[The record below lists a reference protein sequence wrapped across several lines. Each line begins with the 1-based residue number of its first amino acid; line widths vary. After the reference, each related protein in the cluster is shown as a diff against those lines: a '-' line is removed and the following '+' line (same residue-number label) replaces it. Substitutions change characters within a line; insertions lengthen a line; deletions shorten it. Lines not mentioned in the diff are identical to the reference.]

1 MPPKPLIHNLLSYPI
16 DGLTIEQHSFDAI
29 DREVPAHDFTAAQW
43 PVVRRMIHTTA
54 DFGLIEAV
62 RFSGDAVAAGCKALA
77 EGRPIYTDAQMIRSG
92 ISTVRLRAVY
102 QGYDRTRIHCHV
114 ADPDVAAAA
123 RESGLPRAVA
133 AIRKARGMLD
143 GAIVAV
149 GNSPTALLE
158 LNRTVIEEGVRPAL
172 VIGMPVGF
180 VHVVES
186 KEELMGLDLPWI
198 VVGGRRGG
206 SPLAVSVIHALCALA
221 EAERADAACDAAA
234 AVDDFDA
241 VILLGHGSRVPDAGQ
256 SMQRVAAAL
265 QEAGRYPRVACCNM
279 SRLGPH
285 FEETFAAVVQQG
297 SRKVLVLPYFLH
309 DGLHIRLDIPAMMQA
324 AAAQHPEVGL
334 VFGPNLGFDPLLV
347 ELVERRIAQSRG
359 LADVRQLTLP
369 EEDDYPVP
377 PGQCAFVAMPPEEA
391 QRWKSKQS

>member
-1 MPPKPLIHNLLSYPI
+1 MNSKPRIHQLLANPVDGPAIEALSFTAI
-16 DGLTIEQHSFDAI
+16 DGEA
-29 DREVPAHDFTAAQW
+29 PAHEFTSEQW

-54 DFGLIEAV
+54 DFGLMAAV
-62 RFSGDAVAAGCKALA
+62 RFSNDAVAAGCRALG
-77 EGRPIYTDAQMIRSG
+77 EGRPIYVDAHMIRSG
-92 ISTVRLRAVY
+92 ISTVRLRAVCPR
-102 QGYDRTRIHCHV
+102 YDRQHIHCHV
-114 ADPDVAAAA
+114 ADPDVAATASA
-123 RESGLPRAVA
+123 SGLPRAVA
-133 AIRKARGMLD
+133 AIRKARAILD

-158 LNRTVIEEGVRPAL
+158 LNRMVIEEGIRPAL
-172 VIGMPVGF
+172 VVAVPVGF

-186 KEELMGLDLPWI
+186 KEELMGLDVPQI
-198 VVGGRRGG
+198 VVAGRRGG

-221 EAERADAACDAAA
+221 EGVRPAAEDRDG

-256 SMQRVAAAL
+256 SMQRLAASL
-265 QEAGRYPRVACCNM
+265 KDGGRYPVVACCNM

-285 FEETFAAVVQQG
+285 FEETFEALVQQG
-297 SRKVLVLPYFLH
+297 ARQVLVLPYFLH

-324 AAAQHPEVGL
+324 AAAQHPHVGL

-359 LADVRQLTLP
+359 FPDVRRLMLP
-369 EEDDYPVP
+369 GETDYPVP
-377 PGQCAFVAMPPEEA
+377 PGQCEFVPMPPEEA
-391 QRWKSKQS
+391 AKWRKGQC